1 MQGVRALFHVDVQRF
16 EALVRADRAATAA
29 ATPAFTLAPEH
40 PAMKALAE
48 LAATT
53 PPPPAKTRASL
64 VARLARLE
72 AKGASDDVTASLRVR
87 VDPAGTLLG
96 ALSQGQVPLF
106 EDGLQTCLHHTLA
119 VTRPF
124 AWLPWWVDP
133 ARRPIVET
141 SEVWPFVIGAPGD
154 EDVDALLFGTSP
166 LEIDGAPVA
175 VLAQRTCWHRPEA
188 LSRVAALYQRAA
200 TQPAPP
206 LSEFIAWYR

>member
-72 AKGASDDVTASLRVR
+72 AKGASDDVTASLRVLDR
-87 VDPAGTLLG
+87 IVSLTEEGIDAGLRIGQHLG
-96 ALSQGQVPLF
+96 LVERRQRGRRIHRRSGKQPQAAGKQGSTPHSQCGQC
-106 EDGLQTCLHHTLA
+106 G
-119 VTRPF
+119 
-124 AWLPWWVDP
+124 
-133 ARRPIVET
+133 
-141 SEVWPFVIGAPGD
+141 
-154 EDVDALLFGTSP
+154 
-166 LEIDGAPVA
+166 
-175 VLAQRTCWHRPEA
+175 
-188 LSRVAALYQRAA
+188 
-200 TQPAPP
+200 
-206 LSEFIAWYR
+206 